1 MKARLGNILFTSFSG
16 LALIIGGVISYVVA
30 EQWLRGRVFDETD
43 VFSIACAVALAVAVS
58 LIGRACRY
66 MLAGH

>member
-16 LALIIGGVISYVVA
+16 LALIIGGVISYVVV

-43 VFSIACAVALAVAVS
+43 VFRSPVPSPWLSWCGSSGALVG
-58 LIGRACRY
+58 IC
-66 MLAGH
+66 